1 LLLNLRLIV
10 GLSNSDNRVRTTW
23 VNTIND
29 ETVRGCTSEQP
40 DIFPF
45 SYDEAMKIVASVDSF
60 YRPYVVARFFT
71 GMRAGEID
79 ALEWSDYKTDMK
91 PKFCA

>member
-1 LLLNLRLIV
+1 
-10 GLSNSDNRVRTTW
+10 
-23 VNTIND
+23 
-29 ETVRGCTSEQP
+29 
-40 DIFPF
+40 
-45 SYDEAMKIVASVDSF
+45 MKIVACVDQF

-91 PKFCA
+91 PNPKIHVNKAFVYGQVGKTKTKKWWKGHPAVFEK